1 MLLELLQVK
10 GCLVVRARF
19 SGNKVGRMETE
30 SSIHR
35 HKSLGRNRPRGK
47 GWGHSTQERQGHRG
61 TGALEESP
69 AVK

>member
-10 GCLVVRARF
+10 GRLVVRAGF

-47 GWGHSTQERQGHRG
+47 GWRHSAQERQGYSG
-61 TGALEESP
+61 AGALEESP